1 LWRQY
6 PDTFRPL
13 EGSGLS
19 GNNSYPDVAVVAR
32 TSCFADMFI
41 AKVVLWERRPR

>member
-1 LWRQY
+1 VEAI
-6 PDTFRPL
+6 PL
-13 EGSGLS
+13 YIQTSGGSGQS

-32 TSCFADMFI
+32 TSCFADTFV